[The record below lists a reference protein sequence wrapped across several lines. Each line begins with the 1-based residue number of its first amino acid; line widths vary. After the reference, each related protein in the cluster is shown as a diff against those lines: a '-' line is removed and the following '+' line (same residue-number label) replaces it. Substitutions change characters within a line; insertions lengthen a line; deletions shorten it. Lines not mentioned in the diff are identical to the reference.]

1 MYIWTCVYY
10 CLFIPVEVWGKGL
23 GKVFVITIQAAPRS
37 LLTNCIPQGPFFSL
51 QKSIQPSEPLNMRC
65 LQTSIWTTQCQESIR
80 FWTMFFFNLIFVAS
94 FFSYFL
100 VAVHGF
106 HHLKLLFVASFF
118 FHCSSL
124 FLCRRACLHVVLIKP
139 ELVFS
144 SLFSAIF
151 PHAA

>member
-1 MYIWTCVYY
+1 MSQNYLLKHLKT
-10 CLFIPVEVWGKGL
+10 IPVDVLGKGL

-51 QKSIQPSEPLNMRC
+51 QKPIQPSEPLSMRT
-65 LQTSIWTTQCQESIR
+65 LQKSIWTTQCQENIR
-80 FWTMFFFNLIFVAS
+80 FWTIFFNLIFVAS
-94 FFSYFL
+94 FFCYFL

-118 FHCSSL
+118 FHCSGL
-124 FLCRRACLHVVLIKP
+124 FLCRRECLHLVLIKP

-144 SLFSAIF
+144 SFFSAIF